1 MTELTARRGRRS
13 KKQLKEFKETG
24 RYVYWKL
31 KEEALDR
38 ILWRTDFG
46 RGYGSAI
53 RQCDDADDAD
63 DNDVGFINSRKIF
76 LFETFAKRNP

>member
-1 MTELTARRGRRS
+1 
-13 KKQLKEFKETG
+13 
-24 RYVYWKL
+24 L

-38 ILWRTDFG
+38 ILWRTVFG

-63 DNDVGFINSRKIF
+63 DNDGEFIKSPKIF
-76 LFETFAKRNP
+76 PFEIFAKRNP